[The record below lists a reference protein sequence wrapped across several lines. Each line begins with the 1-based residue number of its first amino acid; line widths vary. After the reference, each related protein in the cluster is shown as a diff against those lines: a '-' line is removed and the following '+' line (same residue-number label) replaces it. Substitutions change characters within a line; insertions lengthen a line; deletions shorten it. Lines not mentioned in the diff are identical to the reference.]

1 MERQTNSPLFVE
13 VNIRQDK
20 EETKSI
26 AKRRS
31 RENTTYF
38 KLTYPN
44 DFLII
49 KHKECYVVKIDAD
62 EILMIYSNLHSH
74 LVEL

>member
-1 MERQTNSPLFVE
+1 MENKQKNSPLFAE

-31 RENTTYF
+31 RQNTTYF

-44 DFLII
+44 GVTIVLPSTTNADVLEKLIRI
-49 KHKECYVVKIDAD
+49 KF
-62 EILMIYSNLHSH
+62 
-74 LVEL
+74 

>member
-31 RENTTYF
+31 RQNTTYF

-49 KHKECYVVKIDAD
+49 KYKECYVLKIDTD
-62 EILMIYSNLHSH
+62 EILMIYSNLPSH
-74 LVEL
+74 PGEL